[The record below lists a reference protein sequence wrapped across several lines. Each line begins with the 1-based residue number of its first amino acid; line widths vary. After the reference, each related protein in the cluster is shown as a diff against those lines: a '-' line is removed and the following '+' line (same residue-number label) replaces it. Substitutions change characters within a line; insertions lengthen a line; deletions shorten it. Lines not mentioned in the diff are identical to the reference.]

1 MATVSF
7 DRALIIDS
15 DQAAEN
21 FIRAMDAA
29 DARGT
34 LGFTDL
40 TEELRRGDELIRRG
54 IRLWG
59 PS

>member
-34 LGFTDL
+34 LEFTDL
-40 TEELRRGDELIRRG
+40 TEELRHGDELIRRG
-54 IRLWG
+54 IRL
-59 PS
+59 